1 MEDARA
7 PVLPPR
13 SSKKGG
19 WAVVSQRL
27 IQALLHIVE
36 NPSRSLLL
44 GCEDARHADSRE
56 AESSG
61 VPADLPRIRCA
72 GRPLTG
78 PRPHAARLRGQAALL
93 RAQEAEARLLET
105 VKVPQRQS
113 PIPRPA
119 KHGSQQRARPAP
131 QGRAGLDQPAA
142 TLPRPRWPP
151 LPVSPVLPG
160 EGWRRPECRRR
171 PTEPGSHRC
180 IAPPALGGPNCDRG
194 AGRKG
199 SQVFLEA
206 RSGTLLLH
214 LFPLGLRKGAGRE
227 TELCKGVFRS

>member
-1 MEDARA
+1 MEDERA

-19 WAVVSQRL
+19 WAVVSQRQ
-27 IQALLHIVE
+27 IQPLLHIVE

-44 GCEDARHADSRE
+44 GCENARHADSQE
-56 AESSG
+56 TESSG

-93 RAQEAEARLLET
+93 RAQEAEVRLLET
-105 VKVPQRQS
+105 VKVPQRQR
-113 PIPRPA
+113 PVPRPA

-131 QGRAGLDQPAA
+131 QGSARLDQPAA
-142 TLPRPRWPP
+142 TLPRPRRPP
-151 LPVSPVLPG
+151 LPVSPVQPG
-160 EGWRRPECRRR
+160 GGGGRLECRRR
-171 PTEPGSHRC
+171 RPTAPGLYRC
-180 IAPPALGGPNCDRG
+180 VAPSALGGPNCDRG

-199 SQVFLEA
+199 SHVSLEA
-206 RSGTLLLH
+206 RSGPLIH
-214 LFPLGLRKGAGRE
+214 IFPLGLRKGAGRE
-227 TELCKGVFRS
+227 AELCKGVFRS